1 MSDRYLNNDEI
12 MEIVNEM
19 YDDSGSE
26 GEIEYFGDDSDE
38 DPDFVPSS
46 SV

>member
-1 MSDRYLNNDEI
+1 MSDRYLSNDEI
-12 MEIVNEM
+12 IEIVNEM

-46 SV
+46 SG